1 MDPKDKKFHIN
12 FWYVIAAVLG
22 MLLIQDLYLESTK
35 LTPIPYSRFQTLLN
49 EDKVDKVAIGQNYIS
64 GSLKEAQPD
73 GVKDFITAR
82 ADPELAQS
90 LDKHGVV
97 YSGIG
102 DNHWLRARLSW
113 DFPAIFFVGSS
124 TCAIRRTGQGGA
136 GGLT

>member
-1 MDPKDKKFHIN
+1 MNATDKKFHIN

-49 EDKVDKVAIGQNYIS
+49 EDKIAKIEIAPNYIS

-82 ADPELAQS
+82 VNPDLAET
-90 LDKHGVV
+90 LDKHGVT
-97 YSGIG
+97 YSGVVE
-102 DNHWLRARLSW
+102 NR
-113 DFPAIFFVGSS
+113 
-124 TCAIRRTGQGGA
+124 
-136 GGLT
+136 